1 MNRHIMRILFS
12 KLFFYILLL
21 SYSISGFGQ
30 DKEYEKYLDS
40 LESYLTKKDDS
51 LKLLAISDLA
61 WEYNSID
68 VNRAIRLSLK
78 GAAIAG
84 KLKRKYAIGQAYA
97 DLGTSYYFKR
107 DFDSSAYY
115 YLKALNITKNTGDS
129 LELASLY
136 NKLGALYKERAEY
149 QTSLSYSFKSLA
161 IYQKLKNQRKAALLY
176 NNIGVSYEELKNFK
190 LAASYYKKALN
201 INIQEN
207 NKEGIARNYVGMGNV
222 SITLNKMDE
231 AFVYYQKAAAIFREL
246 GWGIE
251 LSVALNNMGDVLDH
265 QKKYDASLEK
275 RLEALQIAEEIE
287 DIQSQAKYHLYVA
300 DVLMKMKRFEEAL
313 PHIHTSE
320 KLFTDIRSHEI
331 QMDLFEMYS
340 KYYFGSDDFEKG
352 SDFLNKFHALKD
364 SVYSAEL
371 SENIA
376 SMEVKHN
383 TQQLRLEKA
392 EAEAKKLRATQQR
405 NYIALGTLFL
415 LITGSVIFYNSRQ
428 KIKRTEER
436 KRISAMLQSEEEE
449 RARIARDL
457 HDGLGQILST
467 ARINAAALEGV
478 IAQEDE
484 PILRTTLNLID
495 QSVTDLRS
503 ISHNLMPQVLS
514 EKGLI
519 EAVRELTDKIN
530 SARELQV
537 QFFYP
542 QGFPPLEKPVQVVLY
557 RVIQEIVNNMLKHA
571 SATAITITLLV
582 RNRTFIVQIED
593 NGKGFDTELIEK
605 SSGTGW
611 KNIKTR
617 LSLISAQLRLTSEA
631 GKGTKVLIEGTV

>member
-1 MNRHIMRILFS
+1 MRILFS
-12 KLFFYILLL
+12 KLFFHTLLL
-21 SYSISGFGQ
+21 SCSVSGFGFGQ

-40 LESYLTKKDDS
+40 LESFLTKKDDS

-68 VNRAIRLSLK
+68 VNRAIWLSLK
-78 GAAIAG
+78 GAAIAE
-84 KLKRKYAIGQAYA
+84 KLKRKYAVGQAYA

-115 YLKALNITKNTGDS
+115 YLSALDITKNTGDS

-149 QTSLSYSFKSLA
+149 QTSLNYSFKSLT
-161 IYQKLKNQRKAALLY
+161 IYQKLKNQRKTALLY

-190 LAASYYKKALN
+190 LAEAYYKKALN
-201 INIQEN
+201 INIHEN
-207 NKEGIARNYVGMGNV
+207 NNEGIARNYVGMGNV
-222 SITLNKMDE
+222 SIMLNKMNE
-231 AFVYYQKAAAIFREL
+231 AYDYYQKAAVIFREL

-265 QKKYDASLEK
+265 QKKYAESLEK
-275 RLEALQIAEEIE
+275 RLEALQISEETE
-287 DIQSQAKYHLYVA
+287 DIQSQAKYHLYTA
-300 DVLMKMKRFEEAL
+300 DVLMKMKHFDEAL
-313 PHIHTSE
+313 SHIRSSE
-320 KLFTDIRSHEI
+320 KLFASIKSHEI

-340 KYYFGSDDFEKG
+340 KYYFGSNDFEKG
-352 SDFLNKFHALKD
+352 SEFLNKFHTLKD
-364 SVYSAEL
+364 SIYSAEL
-371 SENIA
+371 SKNIA

-392 EAEAKKLRATQQR
+392 EAETKKLRATQQR
-405 NYIALGTLFL
+405 NYIALGTFLL
-415 LITGSVIFYNSRQ
+415 LITGSVIFYSSRQ

-467 ARINAAALEGV
+467 ARINAAALEGN
-478 IAQEDE
+478 IGQEDE
-484 PILRTTLNLID
+484 PILQTTLNLID
-495 QSVTDLRS
+495 QSLTDLRS

-542 QGFPPLEKPVQVVLY
+542 QGFPSLEKPVQVVLY
-557 RVIQEIVNNMLKHA
+557 RVIQEIVNNTLKHA
-571 SATAITITLLV
+571 SATAIKISLSV
-582 RNRTFIVQIED
+582 KNRVFLIQIED
-593 NGKGFDTELIEK
+593 NGKGFDTGLIEK
-605 SSGTGW
+605 SSGIGW
-611 KNIKTR
+611 KNIKMR
-617 LSLISAQLRLTSEA
+617 LSLTNTQLRLVSEA
-631 GKGTKVLIEGTV
+631 GKGTKVSIEGTV